1 MAKLVECVPNFS
13 EGRDVEKIDR
23 ILAPF
28 RATPGVV
35 LLDSKPDKD
44 HNRVVVTVMGE
55 PQAVR
60 ASVVEAVGIAVRE
73 IDMNGQSGEHPRM
86 GAADVVPFIPIRDMT
101 MEEAVALSKQAAA
114 EIAERFAFP
123 VYLYEKAA
131 SAPERENLATIR
143 KGEYEGLA
151 AKMAD
156 PAWKPDFGP
165 SAPHPTAGA
174 VVVGARMPLIAFNIN
189 LGTKDL
195 ELANRIARSI
205 RHINGGFRFCKAMGV
220 DLAEQGIV
228 QVSINMTDY
237 TKTPLHRVFEI
248 VRMEAERYG
257 VPVVGSEIIGLT
269 PVDAL
274 VDAACHSLRLNG
286 FSKDQ
291 VIEHRLLGSG
301 L

>member
-13 EGRDVEKIDR
+13 EGRDGEKIDR

-28 RATPGVV
+28 RAMPGVV

-55 PQAVR
+55 PQAVKG
-60 ASVVEAVGIAVRE
+60 AVVEAVGIAVRE
-73 IDMNGQSGEHPRM
+73 IDMNAHAGEHPRM

-101 MEEAVALSKQAAA
+101 MEEAVALSKEAAA

-165 SAPHPTAGA
+165 PAPHPTAGA

-195 ELANRIARSI
+195 ELANRIARAI

-220 DLAEQGIV
+220 DLAEHGLV
-228 QVSINMTDY
+228 QVSINMTDF
-237 TKTPLHRVFEI
+237 TRTPLHRVYET

-269 PVDAL
+269 PADAL
-274 VDAACHSLRLNG
+274 VDAACHYLRLNG
-286 FSKDQ
+286 FARDQ

>member
-1 MAKLVECVPNFS
+1 
-13 EGRDVEKIDR
+13 
-23 ILAPF
+23 
-28 RATPGVV
+28 
-35 LLDSKPDKD
+35 
-44 HNRVVVTVMGE
+44 
-55 PQAVR
+55 
-60 ASVVEAVGIAVRE
+60 
-73 IDMNGQSGEHPRM
+73 
-86 GAADVVPFIPIRDMT
+86 
-101 MEEAVALSKQAAA
+101 
-114 EIAERFAFP
+114 
-123 VYLYEKAA
+123 
-131 SAPERENLATIR
+131 
-143 KGEYEGLA
+143 
-151 AKMAD
+151 
-156 PAWKPDFGP
+156 
-165 SAPHPTAGA
+165 
-174 VVVGARMPLIAFNIN
+174 
-189 LGTKDL
+189 
-195 ELANRIARSI
+195 
-205 RHINGGFRFCKAMGV
+205 MGV